1 MKSKL
6 GWGDARQGERA
17 GLLEKRNI
25 GLTASRPDIPQS
37 RGIHGIKAVQ
47 RRTKP
52 EQSKIVRQR
61 EDGALLVEF
70 ELGELRSARWAA
82 GALLLRALR
91 GDGLGRRGWG
101 RPGRVRHYGMNHRLR
116 WFSAEKKQLNEQQE
130 DVLSRKAGA

>member
-61 EDGALLVEF
+61 EDGD
-70 ELGELRSARWAA
+70 RIYTI
-82 GALLLRALR
+82 GAR

>member
-91 GDGLGRRGWG
+91 
-101 RPGRVRHYGMNHRLR
+101 